1 MSMSEKWKKAVDNC
15 SSVGV
20 VFIDFQ
26 KAFDT
31 VPHDILSYNL
41 RAIGIPVSLHEW
53 LMSFLSNRRMFSEVN
68 NYRSVTNFVR

>member
-31 VPHDILSYNL
+31 VPHDISYKL
-41 RAIGIPVSLHEW
+41 RAIGIPVSLHE
-53 LMSFLSNRRMFSEVN
+53 
-68 NYRSVTNFVR
+68 

>member
-1 MSMSEKWKKAVDNC
+1 MQLNCKQWGCCSKGLSTVGMLMSMSEKWKKAVDNC

-31 VPHDILSYNL
+31 VPHDISYKL
-41 RAIGIPVSLHEW
+41 RAIGIPVSLHE
-53 LMSFLSNRRMFSEVN
+53 
-68 NYRSVTNFVR
+68 

>member
-31 VPHDILSYNL
+31 VPHDILSYKL
-41 RAIGIPVSLHEW
+41 RAIGIPVSLHDS
-53 LMSFLSNRRMFSEVN
+53 L
-68 NYRSVTNFVR
+68 